1 MWHASRPGGC
11 GPVQVPSRADDRQ
24 IEPTIEVAPPALGQ
38 GTPSSEDRD
47 MTDKIR
53 QAQPQPTHGRSAR
66 HWLTAVALVS
76 VALLAAC
83 GDKKDKGASQTA
95 AKVNKDEITVHQINF
110 LLQQQRGLKPEQAD
124 AASRQI
130 LERLVDQQ
138 LALQRADDLKIDRDP
153 RVVQMLEAARRDV
166 LSRAYVEKVSEAA
179 AKPQPEEIKKY
190 YDEKPALFKDRRIYS
205 IQEIGI
211 EAKPE
216 QLPELRAKLAG
227 AKNVNEFVEYLKTA
241 GYRFNGNQAVRA
253 AEQLPLASLDAFA
266 KMKDGQAAIVPAPN
280 GAQVI
285 VLAGSRSQPVTE
297 EQSRPAIEQFLLN
310 DRKRK
315 LIEDDAKALRAGAKI
330 QYIGKFAEAA
340 ASAPAAAGP
349 PPAAA
354 PTGAAPAASAAG
366 GMSAADISK
375 GMGLKK

>member
-1 MWHASRPGGC
+1 MNASSTHEHRPA
-11 GPVQVPSRADDRQ
+11 R
-24 IEPTIEVAPPALGQ
+24 
-38 GTPSSEDRD
+38 TP
-47 MTDKIR
+47 
-53 QAQPQPTHGRSAR
+53 
-66 HWLTAVALVS
+66 LAVAARFVGVAALAGA
-76 VALLAAC
+76 ALLAGC
-83 GDKKDKGASQTA
+83 GDKKEKGASQTA

-110 LLQQQRGLKPEQAD
+110 VLQQQRGLKPEQAD
-124 AASRQI
+124 SASKQI
-130 LERLVDQQ
+130 LERLIDQQ
-138 LALQRADDLKIDRDP
+138 LALQRADELKLDRDP

-166 LSRAYVEKVSEAA
+166 LARAYVDKVGEAA
-179 AKPQPEEIKKY
+179 VKPTAEEIKKY
-190 YDEKPALFKDRRIYS
+190 YDDKPALFKERRVYS

-216 QLPELRAKLAG
+216 QVADLREKLAA
-227 AKNVNEFVEYLKTA
+227 AKDINAFVEYLKTA

-297 EQSRPAIEQFLLN
+297 EQARPAIEQFLLN

-315 LIEDDAKALRAGAKI
+315 LMEDDTKALRAGAKV
-330 QYIGKFAEAA
+330 QYVGKFAEGA
-340 ASAPAAAGP
+340 ASAAG
-349 PPAAA
+349 AAA
-354 PTGAAPAASAAG
+354 PAPVAAPTPSAAPAPAASAGLTAT
-366 GMSAADISK
+366 DISN